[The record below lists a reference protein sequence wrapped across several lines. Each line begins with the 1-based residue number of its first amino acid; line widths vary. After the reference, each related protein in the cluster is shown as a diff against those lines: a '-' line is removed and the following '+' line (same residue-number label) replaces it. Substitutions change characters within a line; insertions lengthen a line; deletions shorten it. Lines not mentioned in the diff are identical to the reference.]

1 MNPWRWR
8 VRQKVGAGMS
18 PGGTSDW
25 GTVVREKPHKK
36 SAFEERTV
44 SSGSVLVES
53 WVLSASEFVNLGLGK
68 EA

>member
-18 PGGTSDW
+18 PGDW
-25 GTVVREKPHKK
+25 GTVVRETPQKK
-36 SAFEERTV
+36 SAFRERTV
-44 SSGSVLVES
+44 SSVLALVEI
-53 WVLSASEFVNLGLGK
+53 WVLSASAFVNLGLGK